1 MKLSVLNLFVLVG
14 AAVAQLTGHVG
25 PTTKTAAKRSKKTC
39 NVLDYGAKADKKTD
53 LGAALT
59 KAWSAC
65 ASGGIVVIPKGDYA
79 MSTWATLN
87 KGTGVGVQLDGT
99 IYRTGTAGGN
109 MIAIQ
114 NSKDIEFFSSNGSGV
129 MQGYGY
135 EIHKSGSLSGARL
148 LRVIKTSDFSVHD
161 LKFVDAPAF
170 HISLDTSTNGEL
182 YNLAIRGGDHGG
194 LDGIDVWG
202 TNIHIHDVMV
212 TNKDECVTVKSPAQN
227 ILIEQIYCNLSGGS
241 AIGSLAA
248 GTAISNIAYRK
259 IYTVGSNQMMMIKS
273 NGGSG
278 YVEDVE
284 FSEFIGH
291 GNAYSLD
298 VDQSWAS
305 MSAAAGSGVQ
315 LTNMTF
321 SNWKGTCASG
331 TQRGPIQFKCDPDTP
346 CRDMA
351 VKDFAMWT
359 DSGSKVNYI
368 CQNAFGS
375 GGCLKGSGSSYTTT
389 AAVASAPTGYKAA
402 TMPGD
407 LKTGFGFT
415 VEIPVPTMPSSFFP
429 GATPLVALAH

>member
-1 MKLSVLNLFVLVG
+1 MKLSILNALVLVG
-14 AAVAQLTGHVG
+14 AVTAQLSGSVG
-25 PTTKTAAKRSKKTC
+25 PTTSTAAKRAKKTC
-39 NVLDYGAKADKKTD
+39 SVLDYGAKADKSTD
-53 LGAALT
+53 LGAALV
-59 KAWSAC
+59 KAWAAC

-87 KGTGVGVQLDGT
+87 KGTGVGLQLDGT

-114 NSKDIEFFSSNGSGV
+114 NSNDIEFFSSDGSGV

-148 LRVIKTSDFSVHD
+148 LRVIKTNNFSVHD
-161 LKFVDAPAF
+161 LRFVDAPAF
-170 HISLDTSTNGEL
+170 HISLDTCTNGEL

-194 LDGIDVWG
+194 LDGIDVWS
-202 TNIHIHDVMV
+202 NNVHIHDVMV
-212 TNKDECVTVKSPAQN
+212 TNKDECVTVKSPAKN

-248 GTAISNIAYRK
+248 DTAISNVAYRK
-259 IYTVGSNQMMMIKS
+259 VYTVGSNQMMMVKS

-284 FSEFIGH
+284 FSDFIGH

-298 VDQSWAS
+298 IDQAWSS
-305 MSAAAGSGVQ
+305 MSTAAGSGVQ

-346 CRDMA
+346 CKDMV

-375 GGCLKGSGSSYTTT
+375 GGCLKASGSDYTTT
-389 AAVASAPTGYKAA
+389 AAIASAPTGYQAS
-402 TMPGD
+402 TMPND

-429 GATPLVALAH
+429 GATPLVALAK